1 MNIKRI
7 GRFNKHFTQRI
18 KPNPG
23 LAERFKERLDLFLAS
38 PQNPILKN
46 HKLRGDKQD
55 LRAFSVTGDIRVVYF
70 ITGEDLYL
78 VDIGTHNQV
87 Y

>member
-7 GRFNKHFTQRI
+7 RRFNKHFSQRI
-18 KPNPG
+18 KPNPD
-23 LAERFKERLDLFLAS
+23 LADKFKNRLDLFLES
-38 PQNPILKN
+38 PQNPILKD
-46 HKLRGDKQD
+46 HKLKGKKKD
-55 LRAFSVTGDIRVVYF
+55 LRAFSVTGDTRVVYF
-70 ITGEDLYL
+70 ISGENLYL